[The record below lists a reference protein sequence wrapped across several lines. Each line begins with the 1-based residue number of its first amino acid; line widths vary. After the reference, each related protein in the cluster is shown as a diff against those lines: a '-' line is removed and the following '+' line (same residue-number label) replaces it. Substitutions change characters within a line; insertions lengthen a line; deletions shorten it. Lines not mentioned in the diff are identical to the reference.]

1 MIQQRLAALAQLAKV
16 DGSFDDTEKKLITR
30 IGKSNGL
37 NEKEINEIIMNEQN
51 RPDFQNMSN
60 DEKFDLLYDAILVM
74 KVDGQVL
81 NEEIKYCEMLAET
94 LGFELR
100 AVMEMYGEIHP
111 SVKIAGLKEKLR
123 RKVSQWQ
130 EIKSPENH

>member
-1 MIQQRLAALAQLAKV
+1 MIQDHLTALTQLAKV
-16 DGSFDDTEKKLITR
+16 DGSFAETEKSLIMR

-37 NEKEINEIIMNEQN
+37 TEKQIDEIIASSEGSLDTNALN
-51 RPDFQNMSN
+51 Y

-81 NEEIKYCEMLAET
+81 NEEVKYCEVLAEK

-111 SVKIAGLKEKLR
+111 SVKISGLKDKLR
-123 RKVSQWQ
+123 RKVAQWQ
-130 EIKSPENH
+130 EIKRPDVT